1 MFSKTPRSMRL
12 LQLRNLA
19 YSLIFI
25 LFSSCKTYRLTDVKP
40 IPSSEKTVENLYFS
54 SSEDYVYKC
63 QMDIYKNHVSGILII
78 KKISETTHR
87 VVLTSDFG
95 NKLIDFEISE
105 NDFKLNYVLPDLDKK
120 IVINFLRNDFQ
131 QLLKQKYPV
140 TESFENENSKIYLSK
155 MDKKGYYLFFNKEN
169 NLLKQIVYTKN
180 KKEKIDFTFDA
191 KKHIF
196 ADSLNLQHKDFKI
209 NIKLFKI
216 TETE

>member
-1 MFSKTPRSMRL
+1 MRL

-25 LFSSCKTYRLTDVKP
+25 LFASCKTYKLTDVKP

-105 NDFKLNYVLPDLDKK
+105 DDFKLNYVLPDLDKK

-180 KKEKIDFTFDA
+180 NKEKIDFTFDA
-191 KKHIF
+191 KKNTF

-209 NIKLFKI
+209 NIKLFQI
-216 TETE
+216 TENQ

>member
-1 MFSKTPRSMRL
+1 MRRL
-12 LQLRNLA
+12 LLRNLA

-25 LFSSCKTYRLTDVKP
+25 LFTSCKTYRLNDIKP
-40 IPSSEKTVENLYFS
+40 ITASEKTVENLYFS
-54 SSEDYVYKC
+54 SKEDYVYKC

-78 KKISETTHR
+78 KKIDATIHR

-120 IVINFLRNDFQ
+120 IVINFLKNDFQ

-140 TESFENENSKIYLSK
+140 SESFENENSKIYLSK
-155 MDKKGYYLFFNKEN
+155 IDNKAYYLFFNKDN
-169 NLLKQIVYTKN
+169 HLLKQIVYTRN
-180 KKEKIDFTFDA
+180 NKEKIDFTFDA

-209 NIKLFKI
+209 NIKLFQI

>member
-1 MFSKTPRSMRL
+1 MRL

-25 LFSSCKTYRLTDVKP
+25 SFVSCKTYKLTDAKP

-131 QLLKQKYPV
+131 QLLKQKYQV

-155 MDKKGYYLFFNKEN
+155 MDKKVYYLFFNKEN

-191 KKHIF
+191 KKNTF

-209 NIKLFKI
+209 NIKLFQI
-216 TETE
+216 TEN

>member
-1 MFSKTPRSMRL
+1 MRRL
-12 LQLRNLA
+12 LLRNLA

-25 LFSSCKTYRLTDVKP
+25 LFTSCKTYRLNDVKP
-40 IPSSEKTVENLYFS
+40 IKASEKTVENLYFS
-54 SSEDYVYKC
+54 SKEDYVYKC

-78 KKISETTHR
+78 KKIDATIHR

-120 IVINFLRNDFQ
+120 IVINFLKNDFQ

-140 TESFENENSKIYLSK
+140 SESFENENSKIYLSK
-155 MDKKGYYLFFNKEN
+155 IDNKAYYLFFNKDN
-169 NLLKQIVYTKN
+169 HLLKQIVYTRN
-180 KKEKIDFTFDA
+180 NKEKIDFTFDA

-209 NIKLFKI
+209 NIKLFQI

>member
-1 MFSKTPRSMRL
+1 MRL

-25 LFSSCKTYRLTDVKP
+25 LFASCKTYRLTEVKP
-40 IPSSEKTVENLYFS
+40 IPSSEKAVENLYFS
-54 SSEDYVYKC
+54 SNEDYVYKC

-105 NDFKLNYVLPDLDKK
+105 DDFKLNYVLPDLDKK

-180 KKEKIDFTFDA
+180 NKEKIDFTFDA
-191 KKHIF
+191 KKNTF

-209 NIKLFKI
+209 NIKLFQI
-216 TETE
+216 TENQ

>member
-1 MFSKTPRSMRL
+1 
-12 LQLRNLA
+12 
-19 YSLIFI
+19 
-25 LFSSCKTYRLTDVKP
+25 
-40 IPSSEKTVENLYFS
+40 
-54 SSEDYVYKC
+54 
-63 QMDIYKNHVSGILII
+63 MDIYTNHVSGILII

-105 NDFKLNYVLPDLDKK
+105 DDFKLNYVLPDLDKK

-180 KKEKIDFTFDA
+180 NKEKIDFTFDA
-191 KKHIF
+191 KKNTF

-209 NIKLFKI
+209 NIKLFQI
-216 TETE
+216 TENQ

>member
-1 MFSKTPRSMRL
+1 MTEASGDTTNIVFKNTKINAPLL
-12 LQLRNLA
+12 LQNLA

-25 LFSSCKTYRLTDVKP
+25 LFVSCKTYKLTDVKP

-54 SSEDYVYKC
+54 SNEDYVYKC

-95 NKLIDFEISE
+95 NKLIDFEISD

-155 MDKKGYYLFFNKEN
+155 IDKKGIIYSS
-169 NLLKQIVYTKN
+169 TK
-180 KKEKIDFTFDA
+180 KI
-191 KKHIF
+191 IC
-196 ADSLNLQHKDFKI
+196 
-209 NIKLFKI
+209 
-216 TETE
+216 